1 MPEKKVAAASSSR
14 KVIYAALIGN
24 LLIAVIKF
32 VALESGILVIAQSG
46 ADIRQVNGVVT
57 IYLAPDQVVAA
68 LSVKFKD
75 ELVVQQAEE
84 CNERLER
91 QISEAHPRVTVIFK
105 SPQTAQAWKAEQQ
118 RPHET

>member
-1 MPEKKVAAASSSR
+1 MAAACSSR
-14 KVIYAALIGN
+14 KVIYAALVGN

-57 IYLAPDQVVAA
+57 IDLAPDQVVAA

-84 CNERLER
+84 CVERLER
-91 QISEAHPRVTVIFK
+91 QISEAHPRVTVIFTK
-105 SPQTAQAWKAEQQ
+105 PQTALAWEAEQ
-118 RPHET
+118 